1 MQLPKRY
8 IQLIILLL
16 TVLIATPCSI
26 KKLYNNAI
34 GVETSHKAQSG
45 SAKVHCQAFVADK
58 KEFAKKTTAFAT
70 PGFQPFLVAIAP
82 QGCGSKKT
90 NHFYLQQKEK
100 VPSYLLY
107 RSLLI

>member
-34 GVETSHKAQSG
+34 GVETSHKTQSRN
-45 SAKVHCQAFVADK
+45 AKVQCQAFVANK
-58 KEFAKKTTAFAT
+58 KEHAKKATAFAI
-70 PGFQPFLVAIAP
+70 PGFLPFFVAVAP
-82 QGCGSKKT
+82 EGCTSKKAV
-90 NHFYLQQKEK
+90 HFYLQQKEK